1 MKTLFCVAPLAM
13 TSWRHFQTQIAPV
26 IPVLGSLAL
35 AFGIVLLLPY
45 LFTNDSSIG
54 FMDAGIWQL
63 LALSFIAWVLLILM
77 VAATLKFLLENTGLP
92 GIMDM
97 VEHFNT
103 LTIWERY
110 RLYLSLFAFLL
121 VSAGLTLLAIM

>member
-1 MKTLFCVAPLAM
+1 MKNLLITENLGNGSSLVP
-13 TSWRHFQTQIAPV
+13 I
-26 IPVLGSLAL
+26 IGSLAF

-45 LFTNDSSIG
+45 LFTGNSAIG
-54 FMDAGIWQL
+54 FMDAGLWQL
-63 LALSFIAWVLLILM
+63 LALSFIAWVLLILA
-77 VAATLKFLLENTGLP
+77 VAATLKLLLETTGLP
-92 GIMDM
+92 GIIDM

-110 RLYLSLFAFLL
+110 RLYLSLLAFLL